1 MIQGIIGALSNSNFV
16 NLTQNTAY
24 RVSIETT
31 LKAVGRPGFILVD
44 KDIDPQTKSY
54 AATKEFFYQ
63 AICLAVYLAVI
74 PLVFKAGSYKL
85 GKKIFEKE
93 HPEFNKF
100 KGMMEYLDYHKF
112 AKKEYSDRVTALSKP
127 KAGDKF
133 THDGLREEL
142 LSKENPESYDFIK
155 GVVEAGT
162 YVGSILGLA
171 IFAPQISHELIH
183 PVMRFFH
190 LEKKDKVEKNS

>member
-1 MIQGIIGALSNSNFV
+1 MPK
-16 NLTQNTAY
+16 TARHLRTTAPTDT
-24 RVSIETT
+24 RVAANHTVTT
-31 LKAVGRPGFILVD
+31 DCGP
-44 KDIDPQTKSY
+44 
-54 AATKEFFYQ
+54 AAFRKNH
-63 AICLAVYLAVI
+63 
-74 PLVFKAGSYKL
+74 
-85 GKKIFEKE
+85 FEKE
-93 HPEFNKF
+93 HPEFKKF

-112 AKKEYSDRVTALSKP
+112 VQKEYSERVAALSKP

-190 LEKKDKVEKNS
+190 LEKKDRDEKNS